1 MKIYLILFVLIM
13 SGNIAFAQRDTGQ
26 LSAAMQGIVITPGT
40 KKAAQDTYK
49 GKGLIIC
56 SVSRGRL
63 MSAVTVIFV
72 RDRLIYKSDTGRNSG
87 KLFGSLNPKL
97 ITNISVLSGPQATA
111 KYGDIARYGTIE
123 ISVDP
128 KKNRPAYR
136 QLKKQIK
143 ETKHAISN

>member
-1 MKIYLILFVLIM
+1 MKTHLVLLFLIM
-13 SGNIAFAQRDTGQ
+13 VANIAFAQRDTGQ
-26 LSAAMQGIVITPGT
+26 LSAAMQGMVITPGT
-40 KKAAQDTYK
+40 RKAAQDTNK
-49 GKGLIIC
+49 GKRLIIC

-97 ITNISVLSGPQATA
+97 ITNISVLSGPQAAA
-111 KYGDIARYGTIE
+111 KYGDIAKYGTIE
-123 ISVDP
+123 VSVDP

-143 ETKHAISN
+143 EAKRAVSN